1 MKSSTIAFK
10 ISCVLLIISCLFS
23 CKKKNSIKHE
33 DSCVIS
39 TQQKI
44 IVIQPYNDLDKS
56 QVDYLVAEIK
66 KVCPK
71 VAVNK
76 PIPLPSSAYYLAK
89 KRFRADSI
97 IAKKKRICENKYTL
111 LGLTSKDIST
121 TKGKT
126 KDFGIM
132 GLGYCPGYS
141 CVVSGY
147 RLKGNN
153 RMEKFRKVTLHEL
166 AHTEGLPHCPNPHCY
181 MRDAKGKDHL
191 NEETDFCKTCKP
203 ILLKK
208 GWRL

>member
-1 MKSSTIAFK
+1 
-10 ISCVLLIISCLFS
+10 LFS
-23 CKKKNSIKHE
+23 CKKKNRINYE

-56 QVDYLVAEIK
+56 QVDFLVTEIK
-66 KVCPK
+66 KVCPNVEVK
-71 VAVNK
+71 K
-76 PIPLPSSAYYLAK
+76 PIPLPSSAYYTAN
-89 KRFRADSI
+89 KRYRADSL
-97 IAKKKRICENKYTL
+97 IAIQKRICENKYTL

-121 TKGKT
+121 TKGKAQ
-126 KDFGIM
+126 DFGIM

-141 CVVSGY
+141 CIVSGY